1 MAYPNSGADTLA
13 RRRAAGAP
21 SLSAKPFGAV
31 SGSDVSNAQRT
42 KNREKIMEAHV
53 EARGLGLGLLL
64 DGQYEIGGG
73 PLDLRGAG
81 TMIYCGSNARIRQF
95 SNDVQ
100 IVQFGGDLSS
110 ITGTLNLWHDQ
121 VQGNTGASIV
131 RDGTGGAIAFE
142 LWDAVRCTIDQIR
155 TFRSAYGVCI
165 ADANADGT
173 ANQMF
178 DTTFGSID
186 VNYATY
192 RGVDLRS
199 RGGGSTASF
208 IGALKVR
215 GQGLGQRTDMN
226 VPIVLGQMRL
236 SVGCLNVEHMRYG
249 AVVSADGLSRDGA
262 IYLSDGQLTVDQL
275 HFEGIEFVGNNRSL
289 MLANTRSVIKAR
301 TTDVHDIFLTTANG
315 VTNAYLASL
324 FGTGA
329 SVDLGMLELRTASGA
344 PNTGVID
351 AGVTLGLARSSA
363 AVTRGEFRLGRVI
376 SSTGLSYISAVTTND
391 QRVTKEID
399 GVERRKAFRVG
410 QMITGDNEANGTL
423 LMLANTMY
431 AHRVEIHEPVTFDQ
445 FVMRVTGA
453 GGTGAEIT
461 AALYHHTGNPIQPG
475 ALVAA
480 ATGTKMA
487 AAATGERTMTGAGVI
502 MPGVYWFASQAFSPG
517 VYPTVTAIAGSA
529 ANTSNTFVGTTTTD
543 ALNASGSAVTGV
555 TVANNVAD
563 QAAWNA
569 FAFPATF
576 PAGAAPQV
584 GATPRVALRASVV
597 VGV

>member
-1 MAYPNSGADTLA
+1 M
-13 RRRAAGAP
+13 
-21 SLSAKPFGAV
+21 SLRYLPGGTPLLDPRDFEALPGI
-31 SGSDVSNAQRT
+31 GVSNAART
-42 KNREKIMEAHV
+42 RNQAALTRAAI
-53 EARGLGLGLLL
+53 EARAIGASVAAGGV
-64 DGQYEIGGG
+64 YEIGGA
-73 PLDLRGAG
+73 PVDWRGAG
-81 TMIYCGSNARIRQF
+81 TAIVCGSNCRIRQF

-110 ITGTLNLWHDQ
+110 ISGTLNLWHDQ
-121 VQGNTGASIV
+121 VQGNTGASVV
-131 RDGTGGAIAFE
+131 RDGTGGAIALE
-142 LWDAVRCTIDQIR
+142 LWDAVRCTVDQIR

-226 VPIVLGQMRL
+226 VPVVLGQMRL

-249 AVVSADGLSRDGA
+249 AVVSADSLSRDGA

-289 MLANTRSVIKAR
+289 MLANTRSVIVAR
-301 TTDVHDIFLTTANG
+301 TTDVHDIFLTTANS

-329 SVDLGMLELRTASGA
+329 HVNLGMLELRTASGA

-351 AGVTLGLARSSA
+351 PGVTLGLVRSSA
-363 AVTRGEFRLGRVI
+363 AVTRSEFRLGRVI
-376 SSTGLSYISAVTTND
+376 SGTGLTYTSAATTND

-399 GVERRKAFRVG
+399 GVERSKAFRVN
-410 QMITGDNEANGTL
+410 QMVTNDVEANGTL
-423 LMLANTMY
+423 LMVANTLY
-431 AHRVEIHEPVTFDQ
+431 AHPVYIPEPVTIDQ
-445 FVMRVTGA
+445 FLARVTGA
-453 GGTGAEIT
+453 GGTGAEVAT
-461 AALYHHTGNPIQPG
+461 AIYHHTGNPIQPG
-475 ALVAA
+475 ALVAQG
-480 ATGTKMA
+480 TGTKMA
-487 AAATGERTMTGAGVI
+487 SASTGEKTMTGAATL
-502 MPGVYWFASQAFSPG
+502 MPGWYWFASQAFSPG
-517 VYPTVTAIAGSA
+517 VYPTVTAIAGSV

-555 TVANNVAD
+555 SVTNTVAD
-563 QAAWNA
+563 QTAWNA
-569 FAFPATF
+569 FSFPATF
-576 PAGAAPQV
+576 PAGAAVRV